1 MRALASFA
9 LLSAFAIALPQL
21 ARAEDPIQLYVS
33 FAKEN
38 RIAANIK
45 NECKL
50 VDQLRD
56 FIVAGSGGRVTAASG
71 EPNTK
76 KGSVLV
82 VEITDSVSQGNAFVG
97 HRKYTAIEGRLY
109 QGGAQ
114 SADFEASRNSM
125 GGAFAGYK
133 GSCAVLG
140 RTVKALAADVN
151 RWLESPT
158 QGAAL
163 GDS

>member
-1 MRALASFA
+1 MRAIALVLA
-9 LLSAFAIALPQL
+9 LSAFAL
-21 ARAEDPIQLYVS
+21 AQHARGEEPIQVYVS

-56 FIVAGSGGRVTAASG
+56 FIVAGSGGTVAAGSG
-71 EPNTK
+71 EANTK
-76 KGSVLV
+76 QGSVLV
-82 VEITDSVSQGNAFVG
+82 VEITESVSQGNAFMG
-97 HRKYTAIEGRLY
+97 HRKYTAIQGKLY
-109 QGGAQ
+109 QGGAVLGNF
-114 SADFEASRNSM
+114 DASRNSM
-125 GGAFAGYK
+125 GGAFANYK

-140 RTVKALAADVN
+140 RTVKALAQDVN
-151 RWLESPT
+151 GWLKAPT
-158 QGAAL
+158 KDAAL